1 MAVMIDKTPAKDL
14 LIADLEH
21 FGESRWRNEE
31 VGEKRFEFFVTL
43 VTAVAAGLVV
53 LASAQEKVFQ
63 TLKTTLPELA
73 GQASLALLIF
83 GLLTYFRMLHRDWV
97 TTEFNDTTDDI
108 RRLYKKL
115 YKDACPEL
123 EDYVV
128 PLGLQ
133 ENYRNKHMRIPRPLR
148 AGYAQTIAVI
158 DGMLLFPVLAWW
170 AHAPRGWALFG
181 GVCLASV
188 LSFCASRDNKKDQKR
203 KRDAKTA

>member
-1 MAVMIDKTPAKDL
+1 MATMMDKTSVKDL
-14 LIADLEH
+14 LIADLGH

-53 LASAQEKVFQ
+53 LASAEGRVFQ

-97 TTEFNDTTDDI
+97 TTEFNDTTDHI
-108 RRLYKKL
+108 RRLYTEI
-115 YKDACPEL
+115 YKVACPEL

-128 PLGLQ
+128 PLGRHK
-133 ENYRNKHMRIPRPLR
+133 NYKNKHMKIPSPLR
-148 AGYAQTIAVI
+148 GGYAQTIAII

-170 AHAPRGWALFG
+170 AHVPRGWALVS
-181 GVCLASV
+181 GVSLAAL
-188 LSFCASRDNKKDQKR
+188 LSFCASRKVSIDKEIKH
-203 KRDAKTA
+203 DAKTT